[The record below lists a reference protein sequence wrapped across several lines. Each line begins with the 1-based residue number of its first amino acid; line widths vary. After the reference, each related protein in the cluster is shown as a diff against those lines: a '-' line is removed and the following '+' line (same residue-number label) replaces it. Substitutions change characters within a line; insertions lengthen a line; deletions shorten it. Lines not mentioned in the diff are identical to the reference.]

1 MKRQFKISV
10 LLILVFSTISFSQ
23 NDDPKLII
31 EGIKNEFSKVKDYI
45 VNVNVKI
52 EASMLKVPEMKAQF
66 FFKQPD
72 KTKVKSESFAMIP
85 KQGLNVSP
93 VSYLKG
99 EYTSVFARNETIDG
113 RELAV
118 LKIIP
123 LKEESD
129 VLLTTVW
136 VDKTRNVVR
145 KLKSSTKG
153 SGTINVNF
161 NYDENFDYPLP
172 SKIIFSFNLDEKGVP
187 KDSTKKKRRK
197 GRRFVS
203 GIKGKVILTY
213 SDYKVNTNLPDSLFE
228 KKKVD

>member
-1 MKRQFKISV
+1 MRNSIYKIILLLLV
-10 LLILVFSTISFSQ
+10 LSTLSFSQ
-23 NDDPKLII
+23 SDDPKQII
-31 EGIKNEFSKVKDYI
+31 DNLKTEFSKVKDYS
-45 VNVNVKI
+45 VNVEVTVK
-52 EASMLKVPEMKAQF
+52 ASMLKVPKMKAQF

-72 KTKVKSESFAMIP
+72 KTKIKSESFAMIP
-85 KQGLNVSP
+85 KQAVNVSP

-99 EYTSVFARNETIDG
+99 DYTPIFARNETIDG

-123 LKEESD
+123 LKEDSD

-187 KDSTKKKRRK
+187 KDSTKKKRRR

-213 SDYKVNTNLPDSLFE
+213 SGYKVNTNLPDSLFE
-228 KKKVD
+228 KKKVE